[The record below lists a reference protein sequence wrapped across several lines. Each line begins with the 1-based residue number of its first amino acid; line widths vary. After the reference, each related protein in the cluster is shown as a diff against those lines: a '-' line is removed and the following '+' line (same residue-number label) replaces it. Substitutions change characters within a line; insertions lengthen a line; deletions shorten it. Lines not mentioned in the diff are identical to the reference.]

1 MKASHPL
8 WQTLRSLKG
17 NQRACVVTEP
27 LWAIPNNLFLPFVSI
42 YMAAIGLQDAQ
53 IGMVTSF
60 GLAMQFLWG
69 LFSGGI
75 VDKYGRRRMM
85 LVFGLLSW
93 TIPCMLWAASQ
104 GYWYFMLAVLFNS
117 MWRVTGNS
125 FSCMI
130 VENGDSGQL
139 INIFTILNLFGLL
152 AGFISPIIGLYIDRF
167 SLVPTM
173 RVLYLVAMVL
183 MTVKFLLQYHMAQ
196 ESDIGK
202 LRREECKGHSLLSL
216 TFGGWSVFVSAF
228 RQTHLLLYVVLMT
241 LMTCFNIVQ
250 ATFWPLFIT
259 TAFGV
264 SASMFSV
271 FPLVK
276 VITTIAVYLLV
287 TSHINIHSIRC
298 PLLVG
303 LGSHLLGLTML
314 FVCLPLGITAIWA
327 VFFSA
332 ICEAFA
338 LAILGP
344 LCESLMSVSI
354 PAKERARTNS
364 LITAMILL
372 ISIPAGWIA
381 GQLSQHN
388 RVFPLVLNFCLLI
401 AEILTALYIT
411 RISVKENELKVR

>member
-1 MKASHPL
+1 MKTSHPL

-42 YMAAIGLQDAQ
+42 YMAAVGLQDAQ
-53 IGMVTSF
+53 IGMVASF
-60 GLAMQFLWG
+60 GLAMQFLWA
-69 LFSGGI
+69 LFSGAI

-104 GYWYFMLAVLFNS
+104 GYWYFILAILFNS

-130 VENGDSGQL
+130 VENGDSSQL
-139 INIFTILNLFGLL
+139 INIYTILNLFGLL
-152 AGFISPIIGLYIDRF
+152 AGFISPIIGLCIDRF
-167 SLVPTM
+167 MLVPTM
-173 RVLYLVAMVL
+173 RVLYLLAMVL
-183 MTVKFLLQYHMAQ
+183 MTIKFLLQYHLAQ

-202 LRREECKGHSLLSL
+202 QRREECKGQSLFSL
-216 TFGGWSVFVSAF
+216 TFGGWRVFITVL
-228 RQTHLLLYVVLMT
+228 RQTHLMLYVVLMT

-250 ATFWPLFIT
+250 TTFWPLFIT
-259 TAFGV
+259 TAYDV
-264 SASMFSV
+264 SDAMLSI

-276 VITTIAVYLLV
+276 TITTIAVYLLV
-287 TSHINIHSIRC
+287 TSHINIHSVRR

-303 LGSHLLGLTML
+303 FGSHLLGLTML
-314 FVCLPLGITAIWA
+314 IVFLPFGKAAIWA
-327 VFFSA
+327 VFMSS

-338 LAILGP
+338 LAVLGP
-344 LCESLMSVSI
+344 LCESLMSVTI
-354 PAKERARTNS
+354 PAQERARTNS

-381 GQLSQHN
+381 GQLSQHS
-388 RVFPLVLNFCLLI
+388 RVLPLVLNLGLLVG
-401 AEILTALYIT
+401 EILVVLYIT
-411 RISVKENELKVR
+411 RISALKVELKN